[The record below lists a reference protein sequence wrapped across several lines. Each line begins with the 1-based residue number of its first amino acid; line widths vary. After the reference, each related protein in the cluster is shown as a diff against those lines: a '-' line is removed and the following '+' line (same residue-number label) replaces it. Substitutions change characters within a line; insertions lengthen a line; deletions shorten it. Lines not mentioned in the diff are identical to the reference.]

1 MILVHGVA
9 SQYVIYWFLDFTRET
24 GWNILSCPRTLHD
37 RRDVVAN
44 VGPLGRKPFLPSFQ
58 VKLNGF
64 PPLWRSVLHFFPF
77 SHLRVPVPLS
87 RYLYHLQYFVLAY
100 FLTAVGFNIAEII
113 QLLPYNQTASVD
125 VDSLKNHTF
134 TALNSSSWDN
144 SSFLSQH
151 NRRWRVNNH
160 LLANGT
166 QWRVWEEYMLYY
178 FSG

>member
-1 MILVHGVA
+1 MEYTFLSMNSA
-9 SQYVIYWFLDFTRET
+9 RSQRCRCKPRSFRSET
-24 GWNILSCPRTLHD
+24 
-37 RRDVVAN
+37 
-44 VGPLGRKPFLPSFQ
+44 LPSF
-58 VKLNGF
+58 F
-64 PPLWRSVLHFFPF
+64 PGQTEWLPAFLTFCTSFFPF

-87 RYLYHLQYFVLAY
+87 RYLYHLQYFVFAY

-166 QWRVWEEYMLYY
+166 Q
-178 FSG
+178 

>member
-1 MILVHGVA
+1 
-9 SQYVIYWFLDFTRET
+9 
-24 GWNILSCPRTLHD
+24 
-37 RRDVVAN
+37 
-44 VGPLGRKPFLPSFQ
+44 
-58 VKLNGF
+58 
-64 PPLWRSVLHFFPF
+64 
-77 SHLRVPVPLS
+77 
-87 RYLYHLQYFVLAY
+87 VLAY

-166 QWRVWEEYMLYY
+166 Q
-178 FSG
+178 